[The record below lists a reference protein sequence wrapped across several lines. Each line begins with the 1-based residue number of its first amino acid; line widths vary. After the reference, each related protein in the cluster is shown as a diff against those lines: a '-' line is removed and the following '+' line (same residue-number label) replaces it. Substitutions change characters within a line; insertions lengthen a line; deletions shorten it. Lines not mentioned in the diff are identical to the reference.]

1 LPQNTHNMAKFISD
15 IVENKLLNSEFCVI
29 EVESAVDLQD
39 FKPGQFVQIKV
50 DNSPETFLRR
60 PISIHDVNVAENRF
74 KMLIQTLGKGTETLY
89 NLKAGNYLNIIA
101 PLGNG
106 FSLPEREERII
117 LVGGGTG
124 IAPLL
129 FLGKHLKN
137 NGLKPEFLLGFRNI
151 ERVILRDEYGSVGTV
166 HITTEDGSVGEKG
179 FVTDHSVF
187 SDKNIDRI
195 YCCGPDAMMKAV
207 AKHCIDNDIVCE
219 VSLENLMACGF
230 GICLCCIVDSVRG
243 NVCACTEGAVFN
255 VKELKW

>member
-1 LPQNTHNMAKFISD
+1 MSKFVSD
-15 IVENKLLNSEFCVI
+15 ALIIENKLLNKDFCII
-29 EVESAVDLQD
+29 EVELAVSLSE
-39 FKPGQFVQIKV
+39 FKPGQFAQIKV

-60 PISIHDVNVAENRF
+60 PISIHDVNMAKNRF
-74 KMLIQTLGKGTETLY
+74 KMLVQVLGKGTETLY
-89 NLKAGNYLNIIA
+89 SLKVGNHISVIA

-106 FSLPEREERII
+106 FSLPKTENKVI

-137 NGLKPEFLLGFRNI
+137 NGFKPEFLLGFRNR
-151 ERVILRDEYGSVGTV
+151 ERVILTDEYSSVGTV
-166 HITTEDGSVGEKG
+166 HITTEDGSLGEKG

-187 SDKNIDRI
+187 YDKNIDRI

-207 AKHCIDNDIVCE
+207 ARHCVSNNIDCE
-219 VSLENLMACGF
+219 VSLENLMACGY

-243 NVCACTEGAVFN
+243 NICACTEGPVFN
-255 VKELKW
+255 IRDLKW